1 MISLGGV
8 VFPFALNRMFKSI
21 GFDATI
27 QYTLLILGVPLLIA
41 ILLISS
47 PMEPKGWRAGKRSIA
62 SIKVFKRKPFLLFT
76 VGGFLFYWGLF
87 APFNYLP
94 TFAMKVT
101 DADLSLYTVSIIK

>member
-1 MISLGGV
+1 
-8 VFPFALNRMFKSI
+8 MFKSI

-27 QYTLLILGVPLLIA
+27 QYTLLILGIPLLIA
-41 ILLISS
+41 VTLISS
-47 PMEPKGWRAGKRSIA
+47 PMEPKGWKAGKRSIA

-76 VGGFLFYWGLF
+76 IGGFLFYWGLF